1 MNTAS
6 SSAPKKAENILSMI
20 GNTALVRL
28 QGPSELTGCNIYAK
42 CEFTNPGGSIKDR
55 AALSIIEDAEAQG
68 LIAPGGV
75 IVEGT
80 TGNTGIG
87 LTLVGAAKGYH
98 TIIVMPE
105 TQSQEKIASLQAL
118 GAELVLV
125 PETSYSNSAH
135 YVHMSRRL
143 AQETDNAIWANQF
156 DNLANR
162 MAHIK
167 TTSQEIWAQTD
178 GQIDG
183 FVCAAGTGG
192 TFAGTGLGLKE
203 HNADIVVALADPYGA
218 ALYNYYTSGELR
230 AEGHSIAEGIGQS
243 RITANLDGA
252 PVDAQ
257 FLISDQEGLTQIYQL
272 LQKEGLSVGLSS
284 GINIA
289 GAMKLAKTLGPGK
302 TIVTILADSGLRYLS
317 TLYNHHWLIAHD
329 LPVPEWLAK

>member
-1 MNTAS
+1 MNIAS
-6 SSAPKKAENILSMI
+6 SSVPKKAENILSMI
-20 GNTALVRL
+20 GNTSLVRL
-28 QGPSELTGCNIYAK
+28 KGPSELTGCNIYAK

-55 AALSIIEDAEAQG
+55 AALSIIEDAEEQG
-68 LIAPGGV
+68 IIQPGGV

-105 TQSQEKIASLQAL
+105 TQSSEKIATLQAL

-167 TTSQEIWAQTD
+167 TTSQEIWAQTE
-178 GQIDG
+178 GHIDG
-183 FVCAAGTGG
+183 FICAAGTGG
-192 TFAGTGLGLKE
+192 TFAGIGLGLKE
-203 HNADIVVALADPYGA
+203 HNPDIVVALADPYGA

-243 RITANLDGA
+243 RITGNLDGA
-252 PVDAQ
+252 PVDNQ
-257 FLISDQEGLTQIYQL
+257 FLISDQEGLAQIYQL

-289 GAMKLAKTLGPGK
+289 GAIKLAKELGPGK

-317 TLYNHHWLIAHD
+317 TLYNRHWLIAHD

>member
-1 MNTAS
+1 MPA
-6 SSAPKKAENILSMI
+6 KAKNILDLI
-20 GNTALVRL
+20 GNTPLIRL
-28 QGPSELTGCNIYAK
+28 KGPSALTGCDIYAK
-42 CEFTNPGGSIKDR
+42 CEFLNPGGSIKDR
-55 AALSIIEDAEAQG
+55 AALSIIEDAEQQG
-68 LIAPGGV
+68 QIYPGGV

-105 TQSQEKIASLQAL
+105 TQSQEKIATLQAL

-125 PETSYSNSAH
+125 PETSYSNAAH

-162 MAHIK
+162 MAHIR
-167 TTSQEIWAQTD
+167 TTAQEIWTQTE
-178 GQIDG
+178 GRVDG

-203 HNADIVVALADPYGA
+203 HNPNIVIALADPYGA
-218 ALYNYYTSGELR
+218 ALYNYYTMGELR

-252 PVDAQ
+252 PVDTQ
-257 FLISDQEGLTQIYQL
+257 FQISDDEGLHQIYQL
-272 LQKEGLSVGLSS
+272 LQKEGLSIGLSS
-284 GINIA
+284 GINVA
-289 GAMKLAKTLGPGK
+289 GAVRLAKELGPGK

-317 TLYNHHWLIAHD
+317 TLYNRHWLVDHD
-329 LPVPEWLAK
+329 LTVPEWLLA

>member
-1 MNTAS
+1 MNIAS
-6 SSAPKKAENILSMI
+6 SSVPKKAENILSMI
-20 GNTALVRL
+20 GNTSLVRL
-28 QGPSELTGCNIYAK
+28 EGPSELTGCNIYAK

-55 AALSIIEDAEAQG
+55 AALSIIEDAEEQG
-68 LIAPGGV
+68 IIEPGGV

-105 TQSQEKIASLQAL
+105 TQSSEKIATLQAL

-167 TTSQEIWAQTD
+167 TTSQEIWAQTE
-178 GQIDG
+178 GHIDG
-183 FVCAAGTGG
+183 FICAAGTGG
-192 TFAGTGLGLKE
+192 TFAGTGLGLIE
-203 HNADIVVALADPYGA
+203 HNPDIVVALADPYGA
-218 ALYNYYTSGELR
+218 VYIIIILAVNCGQRGILF
-230 AEGHSIAEGIGQS
+230 AEGFGQS
-243 RITANLDGA
+243 RVTGNLDGA
-252 PVDAQ
+252 PVDNQ
-257 FLISDQEGLTQIYQL
+257 FLISDQEGLRKSISCFKKRDCL
-272 LQKEGLSVGLSS
+272 LGCRRGSIS
-284 GINIA
+284 A
-289 GAMKLAKTLGPGK
+289 GAIKLAKELGPGK

-317 TLYNHHWLIAHD
+317 TLYNRHWLIAHD